1 MNNTIN
7 SKDSPVFKTD
17 QPHSR
22 YFMKGWLI
30 SAGLL
35 SLPVLYDWIFPST
48 YITDKYYW
56 VVGAMLILRFI
67 SEASKDRLMEIC
79 FDKEKNQ
86 ILFTYKG
93 VFSAEKQKA
102 LSLENAR
109 LEIAETQ
116 SGWTW
121 LWEPLTLYFLHN
133 KTEVFEIRRSKD
145 GSSVDT
151 LNRIAETAAAFS
163 VPIKRL

>member
-93 VFSAEKQKA
+93 VFWRKSKKHFRWRMPDWKSLKPNPAGHGSGSRSLYIFCRTKQKYSKYA
-102 LSLENAR
+102 GAKMGLLS
-109 LEIAETQ
+109 I
-116 SGWTW
+116 
-121 LWEPLTLYFLHN
+121 P
-133 KTEVFEIRRSKD
+133 
-145 GSSVDT
+145 
-151 LNRIAETAAAFS
+151 
-163 VPIKRL
+163 